1 ASRARSVRRR
11 TGPARRTACPRWRAA
26 RAVPGPPSSRPRE
39 PAGAARTGPT
49 GTGPARAG
57 PARGPG
63 SRERAGLDELRGHLR
78 VGGPLAVRGAQAGQP
93 AGAAGGAAR
102 VADPPA
108 VPDHPLRQVG
118 PVLARDERGHLLLDL
133 HRVEL
138 RGPAKPA
145 GQPAEV
151 R

>member
-1 ASRARSVRRR
+1 M
-11 TGPARRTACPRWRAA
+11 
-26 RAVPGPPSSRPRE
+26 
-39 PAGAARTGPT
+39 TGPT
-49 GTGPARAG
+49 RALPARALPIRTG

-102 VADPPA
+102 VADPPT

-133 HRVEL
+133 YRFQL
-138 RGPAKPA
+138 GGPAEPA
-145 GQPAEV
+145 G
-151 R
+151 